1 MAVHHARW
9 LPHRDHAV
17 PPADQPP
24 RDLAGQGRL
33 TPAAAR
39 VVAGARLV
47 MSFLFLWAFLDKT
60 FGFGYLTPP
69 ARAWINGGSPTMG
82 FLKGVNVGP
91 LESTFRS
98 WAGAAW
104 ADWLFMLGL
113 LGIGLA
119 LLSGIALRITAVCGT
134 IMLALMWAAEWPPA
148 KHLSDGSPS
157 MSTNPVVDY
166 HVVEAVLLIV
176 LAAVGAGN
184 TWGLGRVWASLPLVR
199 NHPWLR

>member
-1 MAVHHARW
+1 MAVHHAHW
-9 LPHRDHAV
+9 LPHRDKTV
-17 PPADQPP
+17 PPADQP
-24 RDLAGQGRL
+24 RDLAGRDGFTL
-33 TPAAAR
+33 AAAR
-39 VVAGARLV
+39 VVAGARLI
-47 MSFLFLWAFLDKT
+47 MSFVFLWAFLDKT
-60 FGFGYLTPP
+60 FGFGYATPP

-82 FLKGVNVGP
+82 FLGRVNVGP
-91 LESTFRS
+91 MESTFHN

-119 LLSGIALRITAVCGT
+119 LLGGIALRLTAICGT
-134 IMLALMWAAEWPPA
+134 IMLVLMWAAEWPPA

-166 HVVEAVLLIV
+166 HIVYAVLLIV

-199 NHPWLR
+199 NHAWLR

>member
-1 MAVHHARW
+1 MAVHHARR
-9 LPHRDHAV
+9 LPHRGQTA
-17 PPADQPP
+17 PPADQP
-24 RDLAGQGRL
+24 RDLAGRGEL
-33 TPAAAR
+33 APAAAR
-39 VVAGARLV
+39 VVAGARLI
-47 MSFLFLWAFLDKT
+47 MSFVFLWAFLDKT

-69 ARAWINGGSPTMG
+69 AKAWINGGSPTMG
-82 FLKGVNVGP
+82 FLKRVNVGP
-91 LESTFRS
+91 LESTFHS

-119 LLSGIALRITAVCGT
+119 LLGGIALRITAVCGT

-157 MSTNPVVDY
+157 MSTNPLVDY

-199 NHPWLR
+199 DHAWLR

>member
-1 MAVHHARW
+1 
-9 LPHRDHAV
+9 
-17 PPADQPP
+17 
-24 RDLAGQGRL
+24 
-33 TPAAAR
+33 
-39 VVAGARLV
+39 
-47 MSFLFLWAFLDKT
+47 MSFVFLWAFLDKT
-60 FGFGYLTPP
+60 FGFGYLTPS

-82 FLKGVNVGP
+82 FLKRVNVGP
-91 LESTFRS
+91 LESTFHS

-119 LLSGIALRITAVCGT
+119 LLGGIALRITAVCGT

>member
-1 MAVHHARW
+1 MAVHHAHW
-9 LPHRDHAV
+9 LRQRNQAAPL
-17 PPADQPP
+17 ADQP
-24 RDLAGQGRL
+24 RDLSGRGGL
-33 TPAAAR
+33 TLAAAR
-39 VVAGARLV
+39 VVAGARLI
-47 MSFLFLWAFLDKT
+47 MSSLFLWAFLDKT

-82 FLKGVNVGP
+82 FLKGVKVGP

-119 LLSGIALRITAVCGT
+119 LLAGIALRITAVCGT

-157 MSTNPVVDY
+157 MSTNPWVDY

-184 TWGLGRVWASLPLVR
+184 TWGLGRAWASLPVVR